1 MNANSSNR
9 ATARLRRHT
18 SSETSTVYNTM
29 HHFPFESTM
38 ETFSCPLR
46 STSASG
52 HQVSNEGRNLCVG
65 SYLTVPDKG
74 FMHYCLAKDGHF
86 ARQATR

>member
-1 MNANSSNR
+1 MYANSSNR
-9 ATARLRRHT
+9 ATAKLRRHT

-38 ETFSCPLR
+38 ETYSRLLY

-65 SYLTVPDKG
+65 SCLAVPDKC
-74 FMHYCLAKDGHF
+74 FMHFKDGPL
-86 ARQATR
+86 ARQETR